1 MFDRFPSM
9 SLKEFMYL
17 SNQTEE
23 EALNEIK
30 ELQQHEAIEIWETP
44 RMKLYLSTL
53 KLQQGF
59 V

>member
-1 MFDRFPSM
+1 M

-23 EALNEIK
+23 DALNELK
-30 ELQQHEAIEIWETP
+30 ELQQHEAIEFWETP